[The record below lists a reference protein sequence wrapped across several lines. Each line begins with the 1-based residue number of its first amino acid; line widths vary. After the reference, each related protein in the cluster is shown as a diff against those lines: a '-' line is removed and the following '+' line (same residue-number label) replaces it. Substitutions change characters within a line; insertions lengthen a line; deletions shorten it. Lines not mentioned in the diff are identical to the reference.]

1 MNERDRG
8 IIESLKK
15 FRVLDR
21 DQIIKLHFTNVKAP
35 IDSCNKVLKRL
46 NRDGHIEVDL
56 SSRPY
61 NYFPS
66 PCSMRKDSM
75 KIPHFKEI
83 ANFYISLLPF
93 KVPTQFEVEFKT
105 GQKGSIEPDIY
116 MVWNGAPYFVE
127 IQRNFYS
134 SKVMEAKKQ
143 RYVDYFESRDWKVWT
158 QHFPFIWIL
167 SEHKYNIDFSPLR
180 LYQTKTSEEFVNTYL
195 KRPPK
200 EPPQEPPTKGGPG
213 GLVWKL

>member
-8 IIESLKK
+8 IIESLRK

-21 DQIIKLHFTNVKAP
+21 DQIIKLHFTNVKAQ
-35 IDSCNKVLKRL
+35 IDSANKVLKRL
-46 NRDGHIEVDL
+46 ARDGHIEVDL

-93 KVPTQFEVEFKT
+93 KVPTQFEVEFKS

-116 MVWNGAPYFVE
+116 MVWNNAPFFVE

-143 RYVDYFESRDWKVWT
+143 RYVDYYEGGTWREIM
-158 QHFPFIWIL
+158 QHFPYVWIV
-167 SEHKYNIDFSPLR
+167 SEYKYNMDFTPLR
-180 LYQTKTSEEFVNTYL
+180 LFQTKNADEFVNAYL
-195 KRPPK
+195 KK
-200 EPPQEPPTKGGPG
+200 N
-213 GLVWKL
+213 